1 MCIRDSNCTDDTEAV
16 AAGRGAR
23 IFRPEGV
30 IRSKGEVLTQV
41 VDKIVLAEEF
51 DAMCVFDAED
61 VYKRQGLVMSL
72 PSTISSFAMMSWPD
86 TTESS
91 PACAARIFCVIVI
104 PIVLLLPPVL
114 CFLDGCFRQIKT
126 VRSAGAIRDC

>member
-1 MCIRDSNCTDDTEAV
+1 MRLCLACCAALMSLLGTKWSITRLIFVLSNTA
-16 AAGRGAR
+16 
-23 IFRPEGV
+23 
-30 IRSKGEVLTQV
+30 SKPAFSNSLMAT
-41 VDKIVLAEEF
+41 
-51 DAMCVFDAED
+51 
-61 VYKRQGLVMSL
+61 GLVMSL